1 MRRGHYAA
9 SVTRLAVSQP
19 VDRFTVQLLDG
30 GRVVAT
36 RWPAHGERI
45 RAFRLD
51 GFLHPLLAHR
61 MLDLMQVAGAYL
73 RLASLDL
80 GFAGRTR
87 DAGFLFHAHQPAHS
101 PALGHLNA

>member
-9 SVTRLAVSQP
+9 SVTRLAVSKP

-51 GFLHPLLAHR
+51 GFRHPLLSHR
-61 MLDLMQVAGAYL
+61 MLDLVQVAGA
-73 RLASLDL
+73 DL
-80 GFAGRTR
+80 GIEKMLTEAEVPASATR
-87 DAGFLFHAHQPAHS
+87 PSARAFTC
-101 PALGHLNA
+101 